1 MVLAGRNCGLSG
13 EFAVSYIRFDASEHP
28 IVFLEMNGAVT
39 EAQVLEYLEQM
50 REVIERQHKFSVVV
64 DLSAASIPSL
74 KARGL
79 LRDFAN
85 TYERESDE
93 WTVSSSLIIH
103 NPAIKMAV
111 TAIYAVVRTQYPK
124 RVFRNREDAV
134 AWTKGELGK
143 AGVL

>member
-1 MVLAGRNCGLSG
+1 MSC
-13 EFAVSYIRFDASEHP
+13 IRFDASEHP
-28 IVFLEMNGAVT
+28 IVFLTMEGAVT

-50 REVIERQHKFSVVV
+50 REVIERQRKFSVVV

-79 LRDFAN
+79 LREFAN
-85 TYERESDE
+85 TFERESDE
-93 WTVSSSLIIH
+93 WTVSSSLIIQ

-111 TAIYAVVRTQYPK
+111 TAIYAVVRAQYPK
-124 RVFRNREDAV
+124 RVFRTREDAV
-134 AWTKGELGK
+134 TWTRAELEK